1 MTNWI
6 GDRMSRRAVWSHRL
20 ARFAVPVLLVT
31 ALAHRFALIDTPT
44 ALTLLAIIWAGS
56 TVALL
61 LGLSAM
67 RAIWRLGIAGT
78 GRAFAGIVTT
88 LPILAVPLFFAG
100 LLLRTPVL
108 NDVTTDPAD
117 PPQFAAAA
125 SLRDSLANAVAYPGA
140 LAAERQ
146 LQAYPELRPFRLAMP
161 AGEAF
166 PIVAEVARDQ
176 GWRVIASEAPSG
188 PEAGRIE
195 AVASTLLMAFRDD
208 VAIRVAPDG
217 EGSRIDIRSASR
229 YGSRDFGTNASR
241 IRSFLFAL
249 RERAAPTAGG
259 ER

>member
-6 GDRMSRRAVWSHRL
+6 GGRMSRRAVWSHRL

-117 PPQFAAAA
+117 PPQFAAADHPLVA
-125 SLRDSLANAVAYPGA
+125 TLAARMSQLPAAALIYAPLAVGRHADHQITRAAAEMWAGSRLRYYEDYPYVAAPGA
-140 LAAERQ
+140 LAAVI
-146 LQAYPELRPFRLAMP
+146 
-161 AGEAF
+161 GEAPGWQPTVIPLTPADLDAKYESIWAYTSQISTF
-166 PIVAEVARDQ
+166 FQDRAELEEKVGGYARQ
-176 GWRVIASEAPSG
+176 V
-188 PEAGRIE
+188 
-195 AVASTLLMAFRDD
+195 
-208 VAIRVAPDG
+208 
-217 EGSRIDIRSASR
+217 
-229 YGSRDFGTNASR
+229 
-241 IRSFLFAL
+241 
-249 RERAAPTAGG
+249 GG
-259 ER
+259 ERWWRKTG